1 MSGRKPSA
9 AKLAAAPGAMPVP
22 AVGAADTTRPELDP
36 VKTTVI
42 ATAAAGRTAAKP
54 ADIAAVATQ
63 HAPIGEASAVAK
75 QLAADIEQA
84 LSRGEADL
92 LSEDAIQALMA
103 AACRSYA
110 ARIEA
115 GSNFLPLTPRS
126 PVTSTDVMVTASG
139 LLKSANLA
147 VFELGMWQSWTGR

>member
-1 MSGRKPSA
+1 MSGRKPSP
-9 AKLAAAPGAMPVP
+9 AKLATIPTAETNRGAGAAAEP
-22 AVGAADTTRPELDP
+22 AVTS
-36 VKTTVI
+36 
-42 ATAAAGRTAAKP
+42 
-54 ADIAAVATQ
+54 ADIATVA
-63 HAPIGEASAVAK
+63 APDPRVGDASAVARK
-75 QLAADIEQA
+75 LAADVEAA